1 MAGSENE
8 DVDMKDEGQG
18 KMAQQ
23 VPALVTHNNFNVLLN
38 MAMNETTSTFKSSP
52 QNVPKK
58 NCNFETH
65 SLLFQSFTWHRE
77 KHSLFDTEAKD
88 DKLSKI
94 SETIKAA
101 S

>member
-8 DVDMKDEGQG
+8 DVDMKDEGHG

-52 QNVPKK
+52 
-58 NCNFETH
+58 
-65 SLLFQSFTWHRE
+65 
-77 KHSLFDTEAKD
+77 
-88 DKLSKI
+88 
-94 SETIKAA
+94 
-101 S
+101 